1 MSATRVLVVAD
12 ETAIKTNQAS
22 FETGFFDNRNELT
35 CNTSSGEETLLGVG
49 ADDPP
54 PPRLVLLAPVS
65 GELGID
71 LNSAES

>member
-1 MSATRVLVVAD
+1 MAD
-12 ETAIKTNQAS
+12 ETAIKPNQAS
-22 FETGFFDNRNELT
+22 FDTGFKYRNELT

-49 ADDPP
+49 ADEPP
-54 PPRLVLLAPVS
+54 PPLLVLLAPVS

>member
-1 MSATRVLVVAD
+1 MKQLSNQTR
-12 ETAIKTNQAS
+12 QAS
-22 FETGFFDNRNELT
+22 KRGFKYRNELT

-49 ADDPP
+49 ADEPP
-54 PPRLVLLAPVS
+54 PPLLVLLAPVS